1 MAHLHLENIGPIRVV
16 DVDLRRYNVFIG
28 SQSSGKS
35 TIAKMI
41 SFCSWIEKKVATTL
55 SENVFKDSQ
64 SFIATAEAYHKM
76 HGYFNANSVV
86 RYSSDLIRI
95 DYEGEKL
102 SIQLLNREIYH
113 RKKIVYIPSDR
124 NLVSM
129 PELEKLVVANQT
141 NLQSFTFDWLNARNA
156 FDKVHRL
163 NLLNLNMQYYYDSQE
178 KEYKDK
184 IIHTNGQTYDIS
196 LYDASSGLQSITP
209 LVLMANYYTGQY
221 FTEFEKYI
229 SFEKQLAQQK
239 LLATLAIS
247 YPTLPYPSNEK
258 IEEDHSVS
266 ALMASSATN
275 MLNAQAVIKQK
286 KLYYQLT
293 TPNSTNFIIEEPEQN
308 LFPSTQA
315 QFVSYLMQTCNEG
328 EKLHELTIT
337 THSPYILT
345 QLNILLFAGLL
356 TKNGKAEQV
365 AKIVNPTVIIKPEEI
380 GVFAVQDNGTL
391 ESVLDEQT
399 GMISQNY
406 LDAISEDLS
415 VTFQNLYRLM
425 F

>member
-1 MAHLHLENIGPIRVV
+1 MSENI
-16 DVDLRRYNVFIG
+16 
-28 SQSSGKS
+28 
-35 TIAKMI
+35 
-41 SFCSWIEKKVATTL
+41 
-55 SENVFKDSQ
+55 FKDSQ
-64 SFIATAEAYHKM
+64 SFVATAEAYHKM
-76 HGYFNANSVV
+76 HGYFNANSIVK
-86 RYSSDLIRI
+86 YSSDVIYI
-95 DYEGEKL
+95 DYVGEKL
-102 SIQLLNREIYH
+102 SIRLINREIYH
-113 RKKIVYIPSDR
+113 RKKIIYIPSDR

-129 PELEKLVVANQT
+129 PELEKLIVASQT
-141 NLQSFTFDWLNARNA
+141 NLQAFTFDWLNARNA
-156 FDKVHRL
+156 FDKGHKL
-163 NLLNLNMQYYYDSQE
+163 NLLDLNMQYYYDSQE

-221 FTEFEKYI
+221 FAEFEKFT

-239 LLATLAIS
+239 LLATLAVS
-247 YPTLPYPSNEK
+247 YPTLPYSSKEK
-258 IEEDHSVS
+258 IENEHSIS

-275 MLNAQAVIKQK
+275 MLNARAIIKQK
-286 KLYYQLT
+286 DLYNQLT

-315 QFVSYLMQTCNEG
+315 QLVSYLMQTCNEG
-328 EKLHELTIT
+328 EKPHELTIT

-345 QLNILLFAGLL
+345 QLNILLFAGILS
-356 TKNGKAEQV
+356 KRGKAEQ
-365 AKIVNPTVIIKPEEI
+365 AADVISPISTIKPEELS
-380 GVFAVQDNGTL
+380 VYAVQDNGSV

-415 VTFQNLYRLM
+415 VTFQNLYSLM